1 MLSRTLGKVPGAIR
15 AGRVPIS
22 SKEALSPFH
31 TSKIEVSLTL
41 GLGNLGPE
49 ALPAHLALKGKM
61 FAEVGPRE
69 TVQVLWTGKQEKIR
83 VRYVRNAEVKRES
96 EASKRE

>member
-1 MLSRTLGKVPGAIR
+1 MLSRTLGKGPGAIR
-15 AGRVPIS
+15 AGRVPFS

-41 GLGNLGPE
+41 GLGNLGPQ
-49 ALPAHLALKGKM
+49 ALPAHLALKGEM

-69 TVQVLWTGKQEKIR
+69 TVQVLWTGKYEKIWVGH
-83 VRYVRNAEVKRES
+83 VRSGEEMKESGVNKR
-96 EASKRE
+96 K